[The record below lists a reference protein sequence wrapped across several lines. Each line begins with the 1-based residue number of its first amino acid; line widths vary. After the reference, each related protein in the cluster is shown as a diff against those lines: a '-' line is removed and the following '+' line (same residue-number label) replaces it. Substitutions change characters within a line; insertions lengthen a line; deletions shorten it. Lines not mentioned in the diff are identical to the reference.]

1 MSVTT
6 TADEKIIEAREH
18 IRVAHVKIMEVLN
31 PDTWGYDQYSPEYIE
46 DLHKCA
52 MKIIEIKSLLG

>member
-6 TADEKIIEAREH
+6 TADQKIIAAREH
-18 IRVAHVKIMEVLN
+18 MRLAHIKIMEALN
-31 PDTWGYDQYSPEYIE
+31 PDTWGYDQYNSEYIE